1 MTPRRKKTEPRRPR
15 ETRGAGTRPGPR
27 PQHLAAWAF
36 VAVAI
41 TGVLLARFV
50 GDQRLASSGRAL
62 PDSLATLD
70 PTEAYR
76 RATELVKQ
84 HRAFESLPYFRRA
97 RAGRAGDWR
106 LHVNYSGAL
115 HDATLQSKAMN
126 GLAVPVTRNSLE
138 RVAFQRE
145 ALAEFDEAE
154 KLAPSPRERAL
165 VIALRGQRLA
175 TWGFALEARA
185 EFVRAAALD
194 PSWRDVLRSL
204 DRRLA
209 DPMQPDSLAP

>member
-1 MTPRRKKTEPRRPR
+1 MTPRRKAPTSKSVPR
-15 ETRGAGTRPGPR
+15 GPR
-27 PQHLAAWAF
+27 PHHLALWAL
-36 VAVAI
+36 AAI
-41 TGVLLARFV
+41 VIAGVLLVRFV
-50 GDQRLASSGRAL
+50 GDQRLASSRRVS
-62 PDSLATLD
+62 PDTLATLD

-76 RATELVKQ
+76 RAVELVKQ

-115 HDATLQSKAMN
+115 HDATLESKGAY
-126 GLAVPVTRNSLE
+126 GIAVPVTRNCLE
-138 RVAFQRE
+138 RVALQRE

-154 KLAPSPRERAL
+154 KLAPGPRERAL
-165 VIALRGQRLA
+165 VTALRGQRLA

-194 PSWRDVLRSL
+194 PSWNVVLTSM

-209 DPMQPDSLAP
+209 DPMKPDSLVP